1 MQCKSLNFSPS
12 QPQRAPWSGVVCT
25 NPSLVCTNLSSVCTR
40 PSLVCTSPSLVCT
53 NLSLVCTSP
62 SLVCTNPSLV
72 CTSLVRTHFF
82 HQTFLGPRCV
92 RTTFSPVDDDDES
105 ADLSSWGEPLGVY
118 RQSFHSLMTHS
129 LQRRPHTHWGHQKVH
144 RAFAQLRHSM
154 IQNLVLD
161 SYFLVLGCVNWCTYR
176 AATKELR
183 SASNFKFSINVV
195 ILPEL
200 VWSYR
205 AEVNA
210 LNPPVKSYDQFKLY
224 DKFFFSGIRL
234 NI

>member
-1 MQCKSLNFSPS
+1 MH
-12 QPQRAPWSGVVCT
+12 QP
-25 NPSLVCTNLSSVCTR
+25 LFFVCTNLH
-40 PSLVCTSPSLVCT
+40 
-53 NLSLVCTSP
+53 
-62 SLVCTNPSLV
+62 LVCTNPSLV

-82 HQTFLGPRCV
+82 HQTFLSPRCV
-92 RTTFSPVDDDDES
+92 RTAFSPVDDDDES
-105 ADLSSWGEPLGVY
+105 ADLSSLGELLGVY
-118 RQSFHSLMTHS
+118 GQSFHSLMAHS
-129 LQRRPHTHWGHQKVH
+129 LQRRPHAHWGHQKMH
-144 RAFAQLRHSM
+144 RAFAQLRHFM
-154 IQNLVLD
+154 IQTLFLN
-161 SYFLVLGCVNWCTYR
+161 FLVLGCVNWCTYR

-210 LNPPVKSYDQFKLY
+210 LNPPVKSYGQFKLY
-224 DKFFFSGIRL
+224 DKFFFFSGIRL